1 MTKQDLIDLIA
12 THGTRAT
19 IITNL
24 TEIVVSVLGQDTM
37 LTVPA
42 SPSHALVWL
51 DFDPESEEINV
62 RFV

>member
-1 MTKQDLIDLIA
+1 MTKQELIDLIA
-12 THGTRAT
+12 DRGTRAT
-19 IITNL
+19 IIRGM

-42 SPSHALVWL
+42 SPSHAIVWL
-51 DFDPESEEINV
+51 DFDPEGEEINV